1 MWTRAHTLISSAV
14 GHTRCCLGD
23 TSTCPQ
29 CAFQHITKSSS
40 ATGHTRC
47 WLGNTITCPQH
58 AFWHITKSSAAGG
71 TRVLVLPSWHLV
83 HPVAD
88 DDFDA
93 CIFQMRI
100 LQLDQFL
107 ALIKVSF
114 FINPSF
120 GSPFKSLLFL
130 LLLLLFLLSSMLSL
144 WLLLLLFSTDFFST
158 FIVCFFTSLHIPVW
172 YYFSF
177 SLNNVIILIL
187 LLPLSPLLIY

>member
-1 MWTRAHTLISSAV
+1 MLAWQHNHLSTTCILTYNQVISCRRHQSACVAKLTSSASC
-14 GHTRCCLGD
+14 GWWWLWRLYFSNAYS
-23 TSTCPQ
+23 ST
-29 CAFQHITKSSS
+29 
-40 ATGHTRC
+40 
-47 WLGNTITCPQH
+47 W
-58 AFWHITKSSAAGG
+58 
-71 TRVLVLPSWHLV
+71 
-83 HPVAD
+83 PVSGPN
-88 DDFDA
+88 
-93 CIFQMRI
+93 Q
-100 LQLDQFL
+100 
-107 ALIKVSF
+107 SF

-130 LLLLLFLLSSMLSL
+130 LLLLLFSLSSMLSL